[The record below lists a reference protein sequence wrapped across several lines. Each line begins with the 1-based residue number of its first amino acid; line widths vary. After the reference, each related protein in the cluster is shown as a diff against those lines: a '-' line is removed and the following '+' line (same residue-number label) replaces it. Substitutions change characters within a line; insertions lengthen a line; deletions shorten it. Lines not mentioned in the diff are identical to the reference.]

1 LPKILLMKKTY
12 APIARLAL
20 CAIFISPLG
29 FMSSLAQAQTET
41 PIEADTIVITASRG
55 APQKAKNTLATIDVI
70 LADVIQAGQLQV
82 NVSDTL
88 SRVPGIVAQNRQN
101 YAQDIQISSR
111 GFGARSNTRMCIW
124 KRTQT

>member
-1 LPKILLMKKTY
+1 MKKTY

-101 YAQDIQISSR
+101 YAQDI
-111 GFGARSNTRMCIW
+111 
-124 KRTQT
+124 